1 MSMSFPGDGFPKA
14 QQQNDPAAGATVI
27 DYSGGN
33 QTITRNV
40 RGVYIGTGGNL
51 NVIMV
56 DGTTA
61 LFSNLV
67 AGQIYPFRIRT
78 VLQASSNAAGVL
90 LH

>member
-14 QQQNDPAAGATVI
+14 QQQNDPAVGATTI
-27 DYSGGN
+27 NYSGGN
-33 QTITRNV
+33 QTVTRNV
-40 RGVYIGTGGNL
+40 RGVYIGTGGDL

-61 LFSNLV
+61 LFVGLI
-67 AGQIYPFRIRT
+67 AGWVYPFRIRT
-78 VLQASSNAAGVL
+78 VVQSLSSAAGVL